1 MTQKFT
7 AEEVRE
13 KAHGYSL
20 RGDDRTAAMLNAYAD
35 TLSKPAS
42 PAGVPDGK
50 CVRCNGTGEYMDYRG
65 NMSQME
71 KCYVCD
77 GSGTAAPSA
86 PEGDGGAE

>member
-7 AEEVRE
+7 AEEVRN
-13 KAHGYSL
+13 
-20 RGDDRTAAMLNAYAD
+20 AARQLDGLSRKMLNAYAD
-35 TLSKPAS
+35 TLSPPAS